1 MELSIT
7 TILIAVT
14 CISSYYGW
22 QNPTFMGKSMFV
34 PYLIQRDKAY
44 QRFVLSGF
52 IHQDGMHL
60 LFNMFTFYF
69 FGQVVERFLIY
80 HMGDVPGAILF
91 VAFYLSAIV
100 ISDIPS
106 YFKHR
111 NDPAYRALGASGGTS
126 AAVFSSIILMPLANI
141 CLFGIFCLPGFVLG
155 VLFLFYSI
163 YMGRKGGGNIS
174 HDAHLYG
181 AVFGIVFI
189 LILSPASGYHF
200 VEQVWNY
207 SPF

>member
-1 MELSIT
+1 
-7 TILIAVT
+7 
-14 CISSYYGW
+14 
-22 QNPTFMGKSMFV
+22 MGKSMFA

-69 FGQVVERFLIY
+69 FGQAVERFLIY
-80 HMGDVPGAILF
+80 HLGDVPGAIVF
-91 VAFYLSAIV
+91 VVFYLSAIV
-100 ISDIPS
+100 VSDIPS

-141 CLFGIFCLPGFVLG
+141 CLFGIFCLPGFALG

-181 AVFGIVFI
+181 AVFGIIFI
-189 LILSPASGYHF
+189 LILSPASGSHF
-200 VEQVWNY
+200 IEQVRNY
-207 SPF
+207 NPF